1 MQWFPLILFAIGA
14 VAWLSLRLILVGDGR
29 RESTQ
34 LLNARQKYLSLIS
47 FALFVLSLLI
57 VPWRV
62 DAQLFEFP
70 IFSHISY
77 GWVWRPPSG
86 PINQSLVGIV
96 TARGGILLDWLLAEW
111 LVLLLI
117 YCCFLLAFRE
127 SSSNALKD
135 DARQV

>member
-77 GWVWRPPSG
+77 GLAWHPPSG
-86 PINQSLVGIV
+86 GINQSMVGIA
-96 TARGGILLDWLLAEW
+96 TAQEGILFGWVLAEW
-111 LVLLLI
+111 LVLLFL
-117 YCCFLLAFRE
+117 YCCFLLAFKDP
-127 SSSNALKD
+127 NTNGLKH
-135 DARQV
+135 DA